1 LSVRVDD
8 LLVDTSVWSLGFRR
22 DVLVS
27 GPEVSTLRAAID
39 GGDAI
44 VTTGLVLQELL
55 QGFAG
60 PRARNDIVQ
69 RFAALPLLVPDR
81 RDYIDA
87 ADIRNVCRRA
97 GVQIGTIDALLGQ
110 LCIRHELTLLTTDA
124 DFTLA
129 ARHCPLQVWS
139 PAARREHKKAA
150 KAVDRARPVSGR
162 PSPRNFSAI
171 SEYTS

>member
-1 LSVRVDD
+1 MT
-8 LLVDTSVWSLGFRR
+8 LLVGTSVWWLAFRR
-22 DVLVS
+22 DAPVS
-27 GPEVSTLRAAID
+27 GPEVLALQAAIN

-60 PRARNDIVQ
+60 PRARKDIVQ

-81 RDYIDA
+81 QDYIHA

-110 LCIRHELTLLTTDA
+110 LCIRHELTLLTTDD

-129 ARHCPLQVWS
+129 ARHCPLRVWR
-139 PAARREHKKAA
+139 PA
-150 KAVDRARPVSGR
+150 
-162 PSPRNFSAI
+162 I
-171 SEYTS
+171 